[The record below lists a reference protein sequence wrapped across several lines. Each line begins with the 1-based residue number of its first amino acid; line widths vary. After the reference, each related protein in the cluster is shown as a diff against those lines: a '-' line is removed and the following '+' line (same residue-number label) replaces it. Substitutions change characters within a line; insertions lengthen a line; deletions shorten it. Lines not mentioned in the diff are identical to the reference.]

1 MFSILMAIS
10 WMSLTLLVISGWQQ
24 IQFQF
29 CLVEGE
35 GCLSPLLLTF
45 FFFFNFQSQQCYKKR
60 LAVRHKLLLLR
71 YGLAFQSADPE
82 KMEVFDGIGWMKQPM
97 WEMCISGPVVVC
109 LSPSSVYCSVHQSA
123 CLCVSSWS
131 ICPSVCMSGYILLES
146 WELSVAAL

>member
-10 WMSLTLLVISGWQQ
+10 WMSLTLLAISGWQQ
-24 IQFQF
+24 IQF

-35 GCLSPLLLTF
+35 GCLSPLLLLF
-45 FFFFNFQSQQCYKKR
+45 FFFFQSQQCYKKR

-131 ICPSVCMSGYILLES
+131 ICPSVCMSGCILLES